1 MAAIDSINFVRS
13 DKKSFSFVVMKQN
26 KEDEFDVY
34 HVMKDIQGIQNSDS
48 ECLQFIQV
56 EARPFLGPRQV
67 LFFAF
72 YSG

>member
-1 MAAIDSINFVRS
+1 
-13 DKKSFSFVVMKQN
+13 MKQN

-34 HVMKDIQGIQNSDS
+34 HVRKDFQGIQNSDS
-48 ECLQFIQV
+48 ECLQFIS

>member
-1 MAAIDSINFVRS
+1 
-13 DKKSFSFVVMKQN
+13 MKQN

-34 HVMKDIQGIQNSDS
+34 HVRKDFQGIQNSDS
-48 ECLQFIQV
+48 GCLQFFQV